1 MGSREYEARRSSS
14 PGSEKAGTTVGESG
28 TRGKSAR
35 DSFDAQPSQGSVSQ
49 DSVSRDSD
57 PGESSSVGGEAPR
70 ESGAVAHPPHPA
82 APSQP
87 PPQGSRVDAR
97 IFASDAGP
105 ASAPLAS
112 AAAIEQADE
121 IEPHVAITFNAES
134 ESSSLKRMSSAPP
147 SRPNIA
153 GRYRLDERLAEGG
166 MGIIY
171 AGWHVTLDQPVAVKV
186 IRKELVNNADAVQR
200 FIEEARALAQLRG
213 PHVAQV
219 LDAGIEDGS
228 PFIVMELLRGK
239 DLRTLLEQQG
249 QVPLQL
255 ALQLVREACEAVA
268 EAHAKGIVHRDL
280 KPENLFLSDNENGGS
295 TLKVIDFGISAR
307 QGADGR
313 YDSGSLGPGSPEYMA
328 PEQLL
333 PGSLVDHRADIWSL
347 GVVLFELLTGYVPFG
362 GNSQHE
368 ICSGVVAGEPPLL
381 RPERPEIPESLEEL
395 VLRCLNKSA
404 DERFSNALELAAAL
418 AAHQSLLERAEAMTL
433 ELAQEDSSP
442 AASAPGMR
450 GRRRLAL
457 GVAFGGVLGVIAY
470 FVSLHTAGDAPQ
482 AGPTRS
488 SLVEKSRDL
497 SRNAPQGPEVVPVTD
512 GPNVLPVLGD
522 ELPAAPNALPKAE
535 RAGTPVRHRPAP
547 ATNTP
552 SDKEIDEELEDIGHH
567 VTPLV
572 TSGARSGEE
581 AVEARYALA
590 ASKPQAGPAVKPE
603 SKESGKKNAE
613 ASSESKP
620 SSRPAAKAPPS
631 TAFPDSYE

>member
-35 DSFDAQPSQGSVSQ
+35 DSADAKPSQGTGS
-49 DSVSRDSD
+49 
-57 PGESSSVGGEAPR
+57 GEVEAAS
-70 ESGAVAHPPHPA
+70 ESGTVTHTQPSA
-82 APSQP
+82 APSP
-87 PPQGSRVDAR
+87 SAGLDAR
-97 IFASDAGP
+97 IFASDAAP
-105 ASAPLAS
+105 ASAPLS
-112 AAAIEQADE
+112 RDQADD
-121 IEPHVAITFNAES
+121 IEPHVAVTFNAEP
-134 ESSSLKRMSSAPP
+134 ESGSLKSMGSAPP

-171 AGWHVTLDQPVAVKV
+171 AGWHMALDQPVAVKV
-186 IRKELVNNADAVQR
+186 IRKELVNNADAVKR

-239 DLRTLLEQQG
+239 DLRTLLEQRG
-249 QVPLQL
+249 QVPLAL
-255 ALQLVREACEAVA
+255 AVQLVREACEAVA
-268 EAHAKGIVHRDL
+268 EAHAKGIVHRDI
-280 KPENLFLSDNENGGS
+280 KPENLFLSDNEKGGS

-307 QGADGR
+307 QGDDGR
-313 YDSGSLGPGSPEYMA
+313 YDSGPLGPGSPEYMA

-333 PGSLVDHRADIWSL
+333 PGSIVDHRADIWSL

-381 RPERPEIPESLEEL
+381 RPGRPEIPESLEEL

-418 AAHQSLLERAEAMTL
+418 ADHQSMLERAEAMPA
-433 ELAQEDSSP
+433 EGASIQVEPSS
-442 AASAPGMR
+442 GK
-450 GRRRLAL
+450 RRHQRLAL
-457 GVAFGGVLGVIAY
+457 GVALGGLLGVVAY
-470 FVSLHTAGDAPQ
+470 FVLVQATGGGPQ
-482 AGPTRS
+482 AGATRS
-488 SLVEKSRDL
+488 SLVEQSRDL
-497 SRNAPQGPEVVPVTD
+497 SKNAPNGPEVVPVTD
-512 GPNVLPVLGD
+512 GPNVQPVLGD
-522 ELPAAPNALPKAE
+522 EMPSLPHASRAAESVGAP
-535 RAGTPVRHRPAP
+535 GRHRAAVP
-547 ATNTP
+547 ATRA
-552 SDKEIDEELEDIGHH
+552 SDILSDQQIDEELEDIGDE

-572 TSGARSGEE
+572 TSGARSSEE

-590 ASKPQAGPAVKPE
+590 ASKPQAGSADKAE
-603 SKESGKKNAE
+603 AKE
-613 ASSESKP
+613 ASSKSAQPPLEP
-620 SSRPAAKAPPS
+620 TLRPEQKAPPS
-631 TAFPDSYE
+631 TAFPDTSE